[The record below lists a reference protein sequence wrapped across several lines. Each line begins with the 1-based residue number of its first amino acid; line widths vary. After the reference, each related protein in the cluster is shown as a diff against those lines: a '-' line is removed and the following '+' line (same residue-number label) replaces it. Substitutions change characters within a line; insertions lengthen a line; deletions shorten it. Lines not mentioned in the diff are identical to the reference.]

1 MEPFCLIFFFTVTI
15 FNFDVFKSV
24 FAIYYRTVIF
34 IWKSTTRL
42 LKNLKLLYVLSG
54 RNPLLVLDC
63 CAAVARGGR
72 RVRKLS
78 LLALIITSFAINL
91 KLRGSF
97 SPGIQHFILKCVDVD
112 YNGSDSNV
120 LSKHLF

>member
-1 MEPFCLIFFFTVTI
+1 MEPFRLIFFFTVTI
-15 FNFDVFKSV
+15 FNFDVFISV
-24 FAIYYRTVIF
+24 YAIYYRTVIF
-34 IWKSTTRL
+34 IRKSTTRL
-42 LKNLKLLYVLSG
+42 LKNLNYSVLSG